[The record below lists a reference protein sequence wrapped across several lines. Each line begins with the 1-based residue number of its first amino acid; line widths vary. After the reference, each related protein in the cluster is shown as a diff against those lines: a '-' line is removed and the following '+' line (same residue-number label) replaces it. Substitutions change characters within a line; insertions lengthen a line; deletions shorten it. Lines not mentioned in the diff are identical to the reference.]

1 MGANS
6 GASFGAN
13 LGAKLGIRL
22 GANPGIRPGGRLWF
36 GSSLASFRR
45 TRRECWPH
53 EPWTTEQLLH
63 LALAAV
69 AIVGWSLVYVTLM
82 RGVDPPQVA
91 RDSLRTEASLTLVP
105 QTSDRPLT
113 AAAVR

>member
-1 MGANS
+1 M
-6 GASFGAN
+6 
-13 LGAKLGIRL
+13 GAKLGVRL
-22 GANPGIRPGGRLWF
+22 GANLDIRLGERSWF
-36 GSSLASFRR
+36 GSSLTNFRR
-45 TRRECWPH
+45 ARRESFPH

-69 AIVGWSLVYVTLM
+69 AIFGWGLVYVTLM

-91 RDSLRTEASLTLVP
+91 RDSIRTEASLNLVP
-105 QTSDRPLT
+105 QTPDRPLT